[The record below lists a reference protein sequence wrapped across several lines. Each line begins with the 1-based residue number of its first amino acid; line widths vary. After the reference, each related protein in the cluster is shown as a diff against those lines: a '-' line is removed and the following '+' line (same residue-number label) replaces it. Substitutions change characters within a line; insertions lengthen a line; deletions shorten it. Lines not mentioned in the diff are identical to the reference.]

1 MRVFVDIAE
10 AAERFEEL
18 IDLVLR
24 EDEVVICRAGE
35 PVAAIVPLVRKD
47 QGTMD
52 DVWALAAKG
61 RPASNDQTSNH
72 DEFYDENG
80 LPK

>member
-1 MRVFVDIAE
+1 MKIIADISE

-18 IDLVLR
+18 MDLVLR
-24 EDEVVICRAGE
+24 NDEVVICRAGQ
-35 PVAAIVPLVRKD
+35 PIAILTAIPKTG
-47 QGTMD
+47 QGTMAD
-52 DVWALAAKG
+52 FLALAAEG
-61 RPASNDQTSNH
+61 RPKISDQTSNH